1 MIAWLS
7 GCILGL
13 LTASTRR
20 AWAPPFAIVLSVIP
34 AFVPVFHVQTNPQDA
49 RQLSAW
55 LLVGLSSGMALA
67 VPRITRWAA
76 RAWPVP
82 AIVGALLAVEGAAL
96 LGMLHGQFAPGDPG
110 HPGLLALVAGLSCGL
125 SASASG
131 TLRSVDARVWRARLG
146 GVFAAILG
154 VALGWWSAVQPAGG
168 EVAANA
174 AAVAAIGLLPVA
186 LSALPGLLLGQPRRA
201 APALALLWILGAP
214 IFAVGAV
221 ADTSE
226 ECGRHGPGAPEWC
239 AADATPRV
247 CEHPPRLREDAG
259 AGSEAEP
266 GVPTTRTPVGNVST
280 YELMQDWGMS
290 PYGVKACYREYPYP
304 QSPKFF
310 AKLSFTPEGAVSEVQ
325 LPLSDALDE
334 EDRALGECLSRVFAK
349 TTVPGVRCTGTTAM
363 QVVTTR

>member
-13 LTASTRR
+13 LTASARR
-20 AWAPPFAIVLSVIP
+20 VWAPVFAIVLGVIP
-34 AFVPVFHVQTNPQDA
+34 AFVPIFHPQTNPQEA

-76 RAWPVP
+76 RARPIP
-82 AIVGALLAVEGAAL
+82 AILGALLAVEGAAL

-146 GVFAAILG
+146 GVLTALLG
-154 VALGWWSAVQPAGG
+154 VALGWWATVRPAGD

-186 LSALPGLLLGQPRRA
+186 LSALPGLLLGQPRPA
-201 APALALLWILGAP
+201 APALALIWIFGAP

-221 ADTSE
+221 ANAGV

-247 CEHPPRLREDAG
+247 CEHPPRLREDA
-259 AGSEAEP
+259 SEA
-266 GVPTTRTPVGNVST
+266 GLDAPTTRTPVGNVST
-280 YELMQDWGMS
+280 YELIEQWGMS
-290 PYGVKACYREYPYP
+290 PYGVEACYREYPFSP
-304 QSPKFF
+304 SPKFY
-310 AKLSFTPEGAVSEVQ
+310 AKLGFTPEGSVSAVQ
-325 LPLSDALDE
+325 LPLSDGLGED
-334 EDRALGECLSRVFAK
+334 DRALGECLGRVFAK

-363 QVVTTR
+363 QVVTTK